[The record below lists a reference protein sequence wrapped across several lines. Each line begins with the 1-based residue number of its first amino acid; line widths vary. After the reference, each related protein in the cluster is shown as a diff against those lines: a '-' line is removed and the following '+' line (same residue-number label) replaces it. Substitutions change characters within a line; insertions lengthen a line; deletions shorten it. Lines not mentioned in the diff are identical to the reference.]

1 MTRPP
6 PPAVVLPPWAARQPV
21 ARLATSDGT
30 QPHIVPVV
38 FCEFHGAL
46 YIPIDGKRK
55 SGRPLKRL
63 ANIERNPAVSLL
75 IDEYRDDWSRLRW
88 LRIDG
93 NADIVAA
100 TPELAAALTAKYPQY
115 QRVKVGASAIRIVAS
130 KCQTWAA

>member
-6 PPAVVLPPWAARQPV
+6 EPTVLPPWAALHPV
-21 ARLATSDGT
+21 ARLATSDGA

-38 FCEFHGAL
+38 FCEFQGAL
-46 YIPIDGKRK
+46 CIPIDGKRK
-55 SGRPLKRL
+55 SGRPLKRI

-93 NADIVAA
+93 NAEIVPT
-100 TPELAAALTAKYPQY
+100 TPELAAALIAKYPQY
-115 QRVKVGASAIRIVAS
+115 QRVQVGTTAIRILPG

>member
-6 PPAVVLPPWAARQPV
+6 ATAVLPPWAARHPV
-21 ARLATSDGT
+21 ARLATSDGA

-55 SGRPLKRL
+55 SGRPLKRI
-63 ANIERNPAVSLL
+63 ANIERNPAISLL

-93 NADIVAA
+93 NAEIVA
-100 TPELAAALTAKYPQY
+100 TSPDLAAALAAKYPQY
-115 QRVKVGASAIRIVAS
+115 QRLEVGASAIRILPD

>member
-6 PPAVVLPPWAARQPV
+6 ATAVLPPWAARHPV
-21 ARLATSDGT
+21 ARLATSDGA

-55 SGRPLKRL
+55 SGRHLKRI

-93 NADIVAA
+93 NAEIVPT
-100 TPELAAALTAKYPQY
+100 TPELAVALTAKYPQY
-115 QRVKVGASAIRIVAS
+115 QHVEVGASAIRIVAS
-130 KCQTWAA
+130 KGQTWAA

>member
-1 MTRPP
+1 MTRLPEP
-6 PPAVVLPPWAARQPV
+6 TVLPPWATRHPV
-21 ARLATSDGT
+21 ARLATSDGA
-30 QPHIVPVV
+30 QPHIMPVV
-38 FCEFHGAL
+38 FCEFHGTL

-93 NADIVAA
+93 SAEIVAT

-115 QRVKVGASAIRIVAS
+115 QHVEVGASAIRIVVR
-130 KCQTWAA
+130 KQQTWCA

>member
-6 PPAVVLPPWAARQPV
+6 EPTVLPPWAARHPV
-21 ARLATSDGT
+21 ARLATSDGA

-38 FCEFHGAL
+38 FCEFQGTL
-46 YIPIDGKRK
+46 YVPIDGKRK

-93 NADIVAA
+93 SAEIVAT
-100 TPELAAALTAKYPQY
+100 TPELAAVLTAKYPQY
-115 QRVKVGASAIRIVAS
+115 QRLEVGASAIRILPD
-130 KCQTWAA
+130 KFRTWTA

>member
-1 MTRPP
+1 MTRQ
-6 PPAVVLPPWAARQPV
+6 PAQAVLPPWAARQPV
-21 ARLATSDGT
+21 ARLATSDGA

-38 FCEFHGAL
+38 FCEFGGAF

-55 SGRPLKRL
+55 SGRPLKRV

-75 IDEYRDDWSRLRW
+75 MDEYRDDWSRLRW

-93 NADIVAA
+93 TAEVVAI

-115 QRVKVGASAIRIVAS
+115 RRIEVGASAIRIVAR
-130 KCQTWAA
+130 KLQTWAA

>member
-1 MTRPP
+1 MTRLPEP
-6 PPAVVLPPWAARQPV
+6 TVLPPWATRHPV
-21 ARLATSDGT
+21 ARLATSDGA

-46 YIPIDGKRK
+46 CIPIDGKRK
-55 SGRPLKRL
+55 SGRPLKRI

-93 NADIVAA
+93 SAEIVA
-100 TPELAAALTAKYPQY
+100 TTQDLAVALTAKYPQY
-115 QRVKVGASAIRIVAS
+115 QRVEIGASAIRIRPG
-130 KCQTWAA
+130 KRRTWPA